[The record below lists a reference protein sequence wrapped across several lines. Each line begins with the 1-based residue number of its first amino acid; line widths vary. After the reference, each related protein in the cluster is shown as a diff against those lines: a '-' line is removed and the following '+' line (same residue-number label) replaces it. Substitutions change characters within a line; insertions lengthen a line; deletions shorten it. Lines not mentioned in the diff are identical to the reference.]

1 MRISLPNS
9 NTFSKVFFQS
19 LGKEIDNQIKGIATD
34 SREIQSGDL
43 YIAIPGENVDGHS
56 FLKEVFIAGAS
67 TCLLYTSPSP
77 RDATLSRMPSSA

>member
-34 SREIQSGDL
+34 SREDSNWRFVHCYSWG
-43 YIAIPGENVDGHS
+43 
-56 FLKEVFIAGAS
+56 K
-67 TCLLYTSPSP
+67 C
-77 RDATLSRMPSSA
+77 

>member
-19 LGKEIDNQIKGIATD
+19 LGKEINDQIKGIATD
-34 SREIQSGDL
+34 SREVQSGDL

-67 TCLLYTSPSP
+67 GQYY
-77 RDATLSRMPSSA
+77 RGNR